1 MTDSEEVEDLVD
13 DDYVPPWWRR
23 RAPNIALLFLV
34 AVGAGLATWGLESG
48 GSAAASGPEGVPIQ
62 NVPDLAPASTAATGG
77 PIDGITCR
85 ATMQQKVGYHI
96 HVLVHIFVNGQQERL
111 PAGAG
116 IVAPRL
122 HEHLATGLFV
132 SNAYNSCLYWL
143 HVHSNDGIIHIESP
157 VKHTF
162 TLGQFFDVW
171 GQPLS
176 ADQVGPARGS
186 VVAFENGR
194 RYRDPRAIPLLS
206 QAVVQLDIGTPAVLF
221 QPATFRVSGLCSSS
235 VNCSTR
241 PTPTTR

>member
-1 MTDSEEVEDLVD
+1 MRGRSALV
-13 DDYVPPWWRR
+13 
-23 RAPNIALLFLV
+23 LLV
-34 AVGAGLATWGLESG
+34 AVGAGLSIWALEG
-48 GSAAASGPEGVPIQ
+48 GGGGAVAGPEGVPIQ
-62 NVPDLAPASTAATGG
+62 SVPDLAPASTGASGG

-85 ATMQQKVGYHI
+85 ATMQQTTGYHV
-96 HVLVHIFVNGQQERL
+96 HVLVHIFVEGHQERL

-122 HEHLATGLFV
+122 HEHLSTGLFV

-157 VKHTF
+157 VKHRF

-176 ADQVGPARGS
+176 ARQVGPARGT

-194 RYRDPRAIPLLS
+194 RYRDPRAVPLLPNG
-206 QAVVQLDIGTPAVLF
+206 VIQLDIGAPAVPF
-221 QPATFRVSGLCSSS
+221 QPATFHVSGLCASN

-241 PTPTTR
+241 